1 VTPGEAYA
9 GALAGTLPSP
19 RVRFDDGSA
28 RPLPLVRFTG
38 PATPA
43 DEAVLRRAAAPVLD
57 VGCGPG
63 RHVRAL
69 ARRGVLAVGIDI
81 SPAAVRL
88 ARERGAAVVH
98 GSVFDRVPGAGAW
111 RSALLLD
118 GNVGIGGDPRRLLRR
133 VGGLLAPDGRVL
145 VETEPP
151 GAGTRVVRARLETPA
166 GASDWF
172 PWALVGAD
180 GLADL
185 AAAAGLRR
193 VGAFAAGG
201 RCFAELRCD

>member
-9 GALAGTLPSP
+9 GALAGTLPP
-19 RVRFDDGSA
+19 PCVRFDDGSA
-28 RPLPLVRFTG
+28 RPLPLERFVG

-69 ARRGVLAVGIDI
+69 ARRGVLAVGLDI
-81 SPAAVRL
+81 SLAAVRL

-118 GNVGIGGDPRRLLRR
+118 GNIGIGGDPRRLLRR
-133 VGGLLAPDGRVL
+133 VGRLLRTDGCVL

-151 GAGTRVVRARLETPA
+151 GVATRVVRARLETA
-166 GASDWF
+166 SGASDWF
-172 PWALVGAD
+172 GWALVGAD
-180 GLADL
+180 GIGAL

-193 VGAFAAGG
+193 AAAFCAGD
-201 RCFAELRCD
+201 RWFAELRCA

>member
-9 GALAGTLPSP
+9 GALAGTLPPP
-19 RVRFDDGSA
+19 RVRFDDGSE
-28 RPLPLVRFTG
+28 RPLPLGRFTG

-43 DEAVLRRAAAPVLD
+43 DETVLRRAAAPVLD
-57 VGCGPG
+57 IGCGPG

-118 GNVGIGGDPRRLLRR
+118 GNVGIGGDPRRLLCR
-133 VGGLLAPDGRVL
+133 VARLLAPDGHVL

-151 GAGTRVVRARLETPA
+151 GTATRIVRARLETPA

-172 PWALVGAD
+172 AWALVGAD
-180 GLADL
+180 GLDAL

-193 VGAFAAGG
+193 AAALSAGD
-201 RCFAELRCD
+201 RWFAELRCA

>member
-1 VTPGEAYA
+1 VTPAEAYA
-9 GALAGTLPSP
+9 GALAGTLPP
-19 RVRFDDGSA
+19 PHVRFDDGST
-28 RPLPLVRFTG
+28 RPLPLGRFVG
-38 PATPA
+38 PATAA

-98 GSVFDRVPGAGAW
+98 GSVFARVPGAGAW

-118 GNVGIGGDPRRLLRR
+118 GNVGIGGDPRRLLAR
-133 VGGLLAPDGRVL
+133 VERLLAPDGRVL
-145 VETEPP
+145 VETDPP
-151 GAGTRVVRARLETPA
+151 GAPTRVVRARLETPSF
-166 GASDWF
+166 ASDWF
-172 PWALVGAD
+172 AWALVGAD
-180 GLADL
+180 GIGALG
-185 AAAAGLRR
+185 AAAGLRAAT
-193 VGAFAAGG
+193 AFSAGG
-201 RCFAELRCD
+201 RWFAELRCA